1 MRDGLVTLPSLG
13 QTAGVLQLVSEM
25 LHSLTLLIYLV
36 YYGFHHS
43 SSPLFDGFGA
53 VCPEYLSIID
63 DTPRSCP
70 ALCSG
75 IFERLLFLQG
85 IPRHGQPDVL
95 IQGCDTSNYPCQ
107 FDF

>member
-25 LHSLTLLIYLV
+25 LHSLTLLMYLV
-36 YYGFHHS
+36 YYGFHHP
-43 SSPLFDGFGA
+43 SSPCLRFGVA
-53 VCPEYLSIID
+53 CPVYLSIID

-75 IFERLLFLQG
+75 IFERLLFLQD
-85 IPRHGQPDVL
+85 IPHRGQPDVL